1 MLSKQKPSGNFSR
14 THAVVK
20 KVHLNVMGLV
30 MPLVLLAGTAAL
42 HAEQSLRVYPAPANE
57 PLSSDFKVSINQTD
71 APVYLA
77 AVATADPKLR
87 SRISTGDTAS
97 FRDHTSFVSFDM
109 DDRVTVTVTCPKPVE
124 SVKLLPSSSGI
135 TPVVDG
141 NRVTFTIPKPQ
152 PLELEVNGDWVHGL
166 QVFANPM
173 ETNAPDSNDPNVIY
187 FGPGIHHIQDLKVG
201 SGKTVYVAG
210 GAVVYGQANPAV
222 HGGAVISLLGD
233 NIVLRGRGV
242 IDGSLCPLHTRN
254 LLAITGTN
262 VVLEGV
268 VLRDSST
275 WTVPIRHSANVT
287 VDDIKLFGYR
297 GNSDGVDICN
307 SRDVT
312 VERSY
317 LRTMDDLIVVKT
329 PDRNGGESRDIEA
342 KHCVLWNELAHALS
356 IGAELRANVE
366 NVHFSDCDVIHDKG
380 REWLLRVYHCD
391 AADVH
396 NITFDNIRI
405 EESRR
410 LISLW
415 IGKAIWSRDAEPG
428 HIEDVA
434 FRDIRAVGP
443 RPSIDLKGYDS
454 DHIVR
459 DTRFEN
465 VVINGKPLKLDQINR
480 NAFVQDVRVEP

>member
-1 MLSKQKPSGNFSR
+1 MHYYKKMHLKIIRLISLLLLS
-14 THAVVK
+14 
-20 KVHLNVMGLV
+20 
-30 MPLVLLAGTAAL
+30 GTALL
-42 HAEQSLRVYPAPANE
+42 HAGEIFRVYPAPAGE
-57 PLSSDFKVSINQTD
+57 PLSTDFTVGINQTD
-71 APVYLA
+71 VPVYLA
-77 AVATADPKLR
+77 AVATADPARRAK
-87 SRISTGDTAS
+87 ISTPDTAS
-97 FRDHTSFVSFDM
+97 FRDHTSFVTFDM
-109 DDRVTVTVTCPKPVE
+109 GESVTVTVTCPKAVE

-135 TPVVDG
+135 TPVVSG

-173 ETNAPDSNDPNVIY
+173 GSNPPNPNDPNMIY
-187 FGPGIHHIQDLKVG
+187 FGPGIHHITDLKVG

-210 GAVVYGQANPAV
+210 GAVIYGQSNPAV
-222 HGGAVISLLGD
+222 RGGAVIYLDGN

-242 IDGSLCPLHTRN
+242 VDGSLCPFHTRN
-254 LLAITGTN
+254 LIAITGTN
-262 VVLEGV
+262 VLLEGV

-287 VDDIKLFGYR
+287 VNNIKLFGYR
-297 GNSDGVDICN
+297 GNSDGIDICN

-329 PDRNGGESRDIEA
+329 PDRNGGESRDIKA

-391 AADVH
+391 SADIHDV
-396 NITFDNIRI
+396 TFDNIRI

-415 IGKAIWSRDAEPG
+415 IGKAVWSRDPERG
-428 HIEDVA
+428 HIENVT
-434 FRDIRAVGP
+434 FRNIRAVGP
-443 RPSIDLKGYDS
+443 NPSIDLKGYDS
-454 DHIVR
+454 EHVVR
-459 DTRFEN
+459 DVRFEN
-465 VVINGKPLKLDQINR
+465 VVINGIPLKLGQVHR
-480 NAFVQDVRVEP
+480 NAFVRNVSVEP

>member
-1 MLSKQKPSGNFSR
+1 MS
-14 THAVVK
+14 
-20 KVHLNVMGLV
+20 
-30 MPLVLLAGTAAL
+30 LALWSGTALL
-42 HAEQSLRVYPAPANE
+42 HGEQSLRVYPAPAGE
-57 PLSSDFKVSINQTD
+57 PLSPDFKVSINQTD

-87 SRISTGDTAS
+87 SRIGTGDTTS
-97 FRDHTSFVSFDM
+97 FRDHTSFISFDM
-109 DDRVTVTVTCPKPVE
+109 GDSVTVTVTCPKPVE
-124 SVKLLPSSSGI
+124 SVKLLPASSGI
-135 TPVVDG
+135 APVVDG

-173 ETNAPDSNDPNVIY
+173 ETDAPNPHDPNVIY
-187 FGPGIHHIQDLKVG
+187 FGPGIHQIEDLKVG

-210 GAVVYGQANPAV
+210 GAVIYGKLNPAV
-222 HGGAVISLLGD
+222 KGGAVITLDGN

-242 IDGSLCPLHTRN
+242 IDGSLCPLHTQN

-262 VVLEGV
+262 VLLEGV

-275 WTVPIRHSANVT
+275 WTVPIHRSVNVT
-287 VDDIKLFGYR
+287 VDNIKLFGYR
-297 GNSDGVDICN
+297 GNSDGIDICN
-307 SRDVT
+307 SRNVT

-317 LRTMDDLIVVKT
+317 LRTMDDLIVIKT
-329 PDRNGGESRDIEA
+329 PDKNGGESRDIEA
-342 KHCVLWNELAHALS
+342 KQCVLWNELAHALS

-391 AADVH
+391 GADIH
-396 NITFDNIRI
+396 NVTFDNIRI

-415 IGKAIWSRDAEPG
+415 IGTAIWSRDAERG
-428 HIEDVA
+428 HIENIT
-434 FRDIRAVGP
+434 FSNIQAVGP
-443 RPSIDLKGYDS
+443 NPGIDLKGYDS
-454 DHIVR
+454 GHIIRDVR
-459 DTRFEN
+459 FKN
-465 VVINGKPLKLDQINR
+465 VVINGKPLKLDEVHR
-480 NAFVQDVRVEP
+480 NEFVKDVSVKP

>member
-1 MLSKQKPSGNFSR
+1 ML
-14 THAVVK
+14 K
-20 KVHLNVMGLV
+20 KIYFKFIDLV
-30 MPLVLLAGTAAL
+30 MPLVFLSGTAVL
-42 HAEQSLRVYPAPANE
+42 HAEDSLRVYPAPADE
-57 PLSSDFKVSINQTD
+57 PLSTDFRVSINGTD

-87 SRISTGDTAS
+87 SRISTPDTAS

-109 DDRVTVTVTCPKPVE
+109 GDSVTVTVTCPKPVE
-124 SVKLLPSSSGI
+124 SVILLPHSSGI

-152 PLELEVNGDWVHGL
+152 PLEVEVNGDWVHGL
-166 QVFANPM
+166 QVFANSM
-173 ETNAPDSNDPNVIY
+173 ETDAPNPNDPNVIY
-187 FGPGIHHIQDLKVG
+187 FGPGVHQIEDLKVG

-210 GAVVYGQANPAV
+210 GAVLYGKANPAV
-222 HGGAVISLLGD
+222 HGGAVISLKGN

-242 IDGSLCPLHTRN
+242 IDGSLCPFHSRN

-262 VVLEGV
+262 VLLEGV

-275 WTVPIRHSANVT
+275 WTVPIRHSADVT
-287 VDDIKLFGYR
+287 VDNLKLFGYR
-297 GNSDGVDICN
+297 GNSDGIDICN
-307 SRDVT
+307 SRHVT
-312 VERSY
+312 VKRSY

-329 PDRNGGESRDIEA
+329 PDRDGGESRDIEA

-391 AADVH
+391 AGDVH
-396 NITFDNIRI
+396 DVTFDNIRI

-415 IGKAIWSRDAEPG
+415 IGKAIWSRDAECG
-428 HIEDVA
+428 HIENVT
-434 FRDIRAVGP
+434 FRNIRAVGP
-443 RPSIDLKGYDS
+443 NPSIDLKGYDS
-454 DHIVR
+454 EHLVR
-459 DTRFEN
+459 DVRFEN
-465 VVINGKPLKLDQINR
+465 VVINGKPLKRDQVHQ
-480 NAFVQDVRVEP
+480 NAFVQNVSVRP

>member
-1 MLSKQKPSGNFSR
+1 MYSKMMGFVML
-14 THAVVK
+14 
-20 KVHLNVMGLV
+20 M
-30 MPLVLLAGTAAL
+30 VLLSGTAVLRAG
-42 HAEQSLRVYPAPANE
+42 QSLRVYPAPAGE
-57 PLSSDFKVSINQTD
+57 PLSTDFKVNINQTD
-71 APVYLA
+71 VPVYLA

-87 SRISTGDTAS
+87 SRIGTGDS
-97 FRDHTSFVSFDM
+97 ESYRDHTSFVSFDM
-109 DDRVTVTVTCPKPVE
+109 GHSVTVTVTCPNPVE

-135 TPVVDG
+135 APVVDG

-173 ETNAPDSNDPNVIY
+173 ETKAPNPNDPNVIY
-187 FGPGIHHIQDLKVG
+187 FGPGIHQIEDLKVS
-201 SGKTVYVAG
+201 SGKTVYLAG
-210 GAVVYGQANPAV
+210 GAVIYGKGNPDV
-222 HGGAVISLLGD
+222 HGGAVITLEGN

-262 VVLEGV
+262 VLLEGV

-275 WTVPIRHSANVT
+275 WTVPIHRSANVT
-287 VDDIKLFGYR
+287 VNNIKLFGYR
-297 GNSDGVDICN
+297 GNSDGIDICN
-307 SRDVT
+307 SRKVT

-329 PDRNGGESRDIEA
+329 PDKNGGDSRDIQA

-366 NVHFSDCDVIHDKG
+366 KVHFSDCDVIHDKG

-396 NITFDNIRI
+396 DVTFDNIRI

-415 IGKAIWSRDAEPG
+415 IGRAIWTRDAECG
-428 HIEDVA
+428 HIENVT
-434 FRDIRAVGP
+434 FRNIRAVGGN
-443 RPSIDLKGYDS
+443 PSVDLKGYDS
-454 DHIVR
+454 GHVIRDVR
-459 DTRFEN
+459 FKN
-465 VVINGKPLKLDQINR
+465 VVVNGEPLKLDEVHR
-480 NAFVQDVRVEP
+480 NAFVRDVRVKP